1 MSVSARVRFLALVCD
16 CIVVAVLL
24 GRGTVVSRSEVF
36 CRSIC
41 WRRVMLESPA
51 LNLAIV
57 VVWLDGGRETIVFV
71 GPSSVLSDSEFDL
84 DLPPRYALCPSVDT
98 ISCCAPAVFCSL
110 CLFLSCASA

>member
-24 GRGTVVSRSEVF
+24 ARGTVVSRSEVF

-51 LNLAIV
+51 LNLANV
-57 VVWLDGGRETIVFV
+57 VVWLVEGRGTIVFL
-71 GPSSVLSDSEFDL
+71 GPSSMLFDSEFDL
-84 DLPPRYALCPSVDT
+84 DLPPR
-98 ISCCAPAVFCSL
+98 CAVAASL
-110 CLFLSCASA
+110 H

>member
-1 MSVSARVRFLALVCD
+1 MSVSARVRFLALVRGFK
-16 CIVVAVLL
+16 VVAVLL
-24 GRGTVVSRSEVF
+24 ARGTVVSRSEVF

-57 VVWLDGGRETIVFV
+57 WLDGGRETIVFV
-71 GPSSVLSDSEFDL
+71 GPCSVLFESEFDL
-84 DLPPRYALCPSVDT
+84 DLPPRCALCPSVDT
-98 ISCCAPAVFCSL
+98 ISCAPAVFGSL